1 MKQNETNNLTQ
12 EMQSVYTDSK
22 TDRFIKRNM
31 IYLQN
36 ITLVEAAETETEVE
50 AEDSELADS
59 DSGDPGRLIF
69 FRFRGRPFNF
79 GAEIKRNLSNLVSIS
94 KTFNKIIIG

>member
-1 MKQNETNNLTQ
+1 
-12 EMQSVYTDSK
+12 
-22 TDRFIKRNM
+22 M

-94 KTFNKIIIG
+94 KIFNKSIIG